1 MSSYNPLSLVL
12 LPWHYRELVLP
23 LARRRILSRYRGSVL
38 GVLWAVLNP
47 LFMLAIYTF
56 IFSVVFQAKWGA
68 DPGSRSG
75 FALFLFSGLILY
87 SVFSECVNEAP
98 SLLITNKLY
107 IRQLVFPTEVLA
119 WISVLGSLFHL
130 VVNWMILTLFYSVV
144 IGAPSFSV
152 LYLPLTAIPIVLL
165 SLGAVWFISSIGIYL
180 RDLGHVVGLLTTAL
194 LFLSPIFYPASA
206 VPAAFRAYYSFN
218 PFVHILENSRMV
230 LLHGSPPAWESLII
244 SILGSWLFAWL
255 GYIWFMKAKKGFSDV
270 I

>member
-12 LPWHYRELVLP
+12 LPWRYRELVLP

-107 IRQLVFPTEVLA
+107 IQQLVFPTEVLA
-119 WISVLGSLFHL
+119 WISLLGSLFHL
-130 VVNWMILTLFYSVV
+130 VVNWMILTLFYSAV

-206 VPAAFRAYYSFN
+206 VPAAFQAYYALN
-218 PFVHILENSRMV
+218 PFVHILETSRAV
-230 LLHGSPPAWESLII
+230 LFHGSPPEWGALII

-255 GYIWFMKAKKGFSDV
+255 GFIWFMKAKKGFSDV